1 MRIFVINV
9 GSATLKFSVLEFPAG
24 TVIAKDQVAIES
36 GRVDEALRRVQASG
50 VLPRIDAI
58 GHRVAHG
65 GETFRETTRV
75 DVSVI
80 EAIEAN
86 APLAPLHNPPAVSG
100 IRMAMAAWPN
110 IPQFAVF
117 DTGFHA
123 QMPPHAAHYAVPEAW
138 RRVGVRRFGFHGTS
152 HKYVME
158 RVGRALHRDPGE
170 LRILSCHLG
179 NGASICAIE
188 HGVSVDTSMGMS
200 ALEGLVMGSR
210 SGDVDP
216 GMAAHLNRVLGL
228 SAREVEMALYTD
240 SGLTALSGLGHD
252 MRQIEAAASRGDG
265 RCQLALAVF
274 AYRVRKYIGAYA
286 AAMGG
291 VDALAFT
298 GGIGENSAGTRERVC
313 ERLSF
318 LGIELDPQANA
329 RVDLHGFEAPEIQL
343 EGAPVS
349 ILVMQAQEQWM
360 IAQEVYRL
368 LVDER
373 APQTGR
379 VMKGLEQEISRE

>member
-9 GSATLKFSVLEFPAG
+9 GSATVKFSVLEFPAG

-65 GETFRETTRV
+65 GEAFRETTRI
-75 DVSVI
+75 DGSVI

-100 IRMAMAAWPN
+100 IRMALAAWPDT
-110 IPQFAVF
+110 PQFAVF
-117 DTGFHA
+117 DTSFHA
-123 QMPPHAAHYAVPEAW
+123 HMPPHAVHYAVPEAW

-158 RVGRALHRDPGE
+158 RVGRALGRDPAE

-188 HGVSVDTSMGMS
+188 RGISIDTSMGMS

-216 GMAAHLNRVLGL
+216 GMAAHLNRTLGL
-228 SAREVEMALYTD
+228 SAREVEVALYTE
-240 SGLTALSGLGHD
+240 SGLMALSGVGHD
-252 MRQIEAAASRGDG
+252 MRQIEAAALRGDA
-265 RCQLALAVF
+265 RCQLALAVY

-329 RVDLHGFEAPEIQL
+329 RIDLQGFEAPQVQRA
-343 EGAPVS
+343 GAAVA

-368 LVDER
+368 LVDAR
-373 APQTGR
+373 APFDRG
-379 VMKGLEQEISRE
+379 VE